1 MAVPKRGFA
10 ARIAPLGLERL
21 EGCLA
26 CDLAEGRL
34 PLPGGVMYETADW
47 FVEHTVG
54 PLALG
59 TLILKPKR
67 HVTRVSQLT
76 EAEAAELGPLLRR
89 AAAVVDELVEPE
101 QVYTCLWS
109 HAGGTPVHI
118 HYVVQPATRELMERY
133 SDYGPHLQVAMF
145 DAGVVAP
152 EDEVEAFAERA
163 RAAFRR

>member
-1 MAVPKRGFA
+1 
-10 ARIAPLGLERL
+10 L

-34 PLPGGVMYETADW
+34 PLPGGVIYETTHW

-54 PLALG
+54 TLGVG

-67 HVTRVSQLT
+67 HVTRVSDLS
-76 EAEAAELGPLLRR
+76 EGEAAELGPLLRR
-89 AAAVVDELVEPE
+89 AAAVVDELVEPD

-133 SDYGPHLQVAMF
+133 AEYGPHLQVAMF
-145 DAGVVAP
+145 DAGIPPP
-152 EDEVEAFAERA
+152 EDEVEAFADRA
-163 RAAFRR
+163 RDAFRA

>member
-1 MAVPKRGFA
+1 M
-10 ARIAPLGLERL
+10 

-34 PLPGGVMYETADW
+34 PLPGGVIYETSGW

-54 PLALG
+54 PLNVG

-76 EAEAAELGPLLRR
+76 KREAAELGPLLVE
-89 AAAVVDELVEPE
+89 AARVVDELVAPE

-118 HYVVQPATRELMERY
+118 HYIVQPATRELIDTF

-145 DAGVVAP
+145 DAAVDPPQA
-152 EDEVEAFAERA
+152 EVEAFADRA
-163 RAAFRR
+163 RAAFGS

>member
-1 MAVPKRGFA
+1 VV
-10 ARIAPLGLERL
+10 

-34 PLPGGVMYETADW
+34 PLPGGVIHETDNW

-54 PLALG
+54 PLSLG

-67 HVTRVSQLT
+67 HVTRVSELT
-76 EAEAAELGPLLRR
+76 DDEAAELGPLLRR
-89 AAAVVDELVEPE
+89 SAAVVDELVKPE

-118 HYVVQPATRELMERY
+118 HYVVFPATRELMDEHG
-133 SDYGPHLQVAMF
+133 DYGPHLQVAMF
-145 DAGVVAP
+145 DAGITPP
-152 EDEVEAFAERA
+152 EAEVEAFADRA
-163 RAAFRR
+163 RPAFRG